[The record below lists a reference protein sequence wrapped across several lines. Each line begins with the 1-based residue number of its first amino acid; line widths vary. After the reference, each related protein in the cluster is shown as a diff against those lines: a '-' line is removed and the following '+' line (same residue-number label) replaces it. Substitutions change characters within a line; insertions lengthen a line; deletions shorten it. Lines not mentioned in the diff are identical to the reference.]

1 MPTADRYLES
11 STDDV
16 HTAVQQSC
24 AALAGLTDRMRLDL
38 DPLSSATGS
47 VWQSEVDRL
56 ASNLAIDSQLRERI
70 EYSVLVCSDLL
81 LTASVDYAKGMAHAI
96 AGGSLYSGHAL
107 ARCVSEGIGLL
118 HWMTERPTEVRV
130 LLGRALVLLIE
141 SHSQEE
147 KRVRLAV
154 EAGEG
159 DPSDGLEA
167 LRDTHAAKAAEY
179 EAVLE
184 DLGVVRDMP
193 KKSDVV
199 ANLSRA
205 ARMSGFPTVEYRL
218 NSAFAHFEPLVLL
231 NSLDYEWQSSDGERH
246 RTMSVMGLLTPVITV
261 TSALRRASEI
271 ASSLFEFNIGADAF
285 DRMEDQLRYAYI
297 NHGPEQGADLR
308 ER

>member
-1 MPTADRYLES
+1 MEP
-11 STDDV
+11 STQDV
-16 HTAVQQSC
+16 HTAVQHAC
-24 AALAGLTDRMRLDL
+24 AALTGLTDQMRLDL
-38 DPLSSATGS
+38 DPLSTATDSA
-47 VWQSEVDRL
+47 WQSEVDRL
-56 ASNLAIDSQLRERI
+56 ASNMAANPQLRERVQH
-70 EYSVLVCSDLL
+70 SVLVCSDLL
-81 LTASVDYAKGMAHAI
+81 LTAAVDYAKGMAHAI

-107 ARCVSEGIGLL
+107 ARCVSEGIGLF
-118 HWMTERPTEVRV
+118 HWMTERPTEAHV
-130 LLGRALVLLIE
+130 LLGRALMLLIE

-147 KRVRLAV
+147 KRARLAV

-179 EAVLE
+179 EAALE
-184 DLGVVRDMP
+184 DLGVDRGMP
-193 KKSDVV
+193 RKSDVV
-199 ANLSRA
+199 ASLSRA

-246 RTMSVMGLLTPVITV
+246 HTMSVMSLLTPVITV

-271 ASSLFEFNIGADAF
+271 AASLFEFNLGADAF

-297 NHGPEQGADLR
+297 NHGLEQGAGL
-308 ER
+308 